1 MCSQCSVW
9 CFRIQFGIMLC
20 AHSWENLACGLLW
33 LLLLSFIANI
43 TRYYI
48 LSFYVFFSL
57 FLFISSISANSSL
70 FLFYFVSYLQLPFFY
85 IRTMIVLCMP
95 RSFLFMRVH
104 ISVILCD
111 YIFHYIRAFFPL
123 TWYIS
128 IFCLPLQLG
137 SQYSLTQFEL
147 RLEWTAVDVFGECFW
162 CFCHLI
168 ALVVSRSDAFSLFH
182 SHTHSRSPRHCN
194 YLFIYSPENYE
205 A

>member
-1 MCSQCSVW
+1 
-9 CFRIQFGIMLC
+9 
-20 AHSWENLACGLLW
+20 
-33 LLLLSFIANI
+33 
-43 TRYYI
+43 
-48 LSFYVFFSL
+48 
-57 FLFISSISANSSL
+57 
-70 FLFYFVSYLQLPFFY
+70 
-85 IRTMIVLCMP
+85 MP

-147 RLEWTAVDVFGECFW
+147 RLKWTAVDVFGECFW

-168 ALVVSRSDAFSLFH
+168 ALVVSRSDALSLFH
-182 SHTHSRSPRHCN
+182 SNTHSLSLDLHDTAIT
-194 YLFIYSPENYE
+194 YLFIRPKITKHNLSCQLFIFAANLNNFPWFVVVILFLCVQVRCCLHSFSIASLLAIIKRMRIGHKMKTECRYTLYAFCCHNSQLFKCLRP
-205 A
+205 